1 MVKGGKIIIGEET
14 HAGRRQD
21 IISDSFRT
29 HGFRLQL
36 RLFHFL
42 EGRYDVRRRRHMAF
56 RDEWCAASRKAG
68 MCDDYF
74 ARIDKALE
82 SGFPWDMY
90 LGTLGRMARLVD
102 SSIVLLIAA
111 LSGEREYLKEFRDA
125 RYDEAEIVTRGDVDR
140 YLMAMYEYSCA
151 RYDLMDAEER
161 ERFSPYRCY
170 SHRNEH
176 DLRKCRLYNNR
187 GRRFSDMRVSLLYDG
202 ACYFKESFVSLL
214 YDGACY
220 FKESF
225 VDFYLKILFFKS
237 TGRLPVDCQALK
249 SAK

>member
-1 MVKGGKIIIGEET
+1 MERSSLE
-14 HAGRRQD
+14 RRLMQD
-21 IISDSFRT
+21 DDRISSQT
-29 HGFRLQL
+29 ASGHTGFDYRMGL

-56 RDEWCAASRKAG
+56 RDEWYAASRKAG

-74 ARIDKALE
+74 ARIDRALE
-82 SGFPWDMY
+82 SGTPWDMY

-111 LSGEREYLKEFRDA
+111 LSGEKEYLKEFRDA

-151 RYDLMDAEER
+151 HYDQMDAEDR

-187 GRRFSDMRVSLLYDG
+187 GRCFSDMR
-202 ACYFKESFVSLL
+202 VSLL